1 MKRIAVL
8 ALLVLVFVITTGC
21 ATVLEKYNSAV
32 DPNST
37 ETILVT
43 VPSGATT
50 TSIANLLIDNG
61 LIQNANAFKA
71 KSKQLDVDGQMK
83 AGDYNLSKALTTEEI
98 ITMLV
103 DGDVYI
109 ETTTFTIPEGY
120 EVRQIVDTLESEGL
134 INRAKFLDAL
144 QNAPF
149 NYSFLEGIDRSY
161 LLEGYLFPDTY
172 TVKAGA
178 DEVTIIKMMLDRFDT
193 IFNDDYYARAEEL
206 GMTVDEVI
214 TLASIIEREARV
226 DEEFPIV
233 SSVFHNRIDID
244 MMLQSCATVQFIL
257 KERKDVLLFSDI
269 AIESPYNTYLVPGL
283 TPSPIASP
291 GELAIKSALYPAETN
306 YLYFVTTEKND
317 GSHYFNETLEGHNR
331 DIKRGNK

>member
-134 INRAKFLDAL
+134 IDRAKFLDAL
-144 QNAPF
+144 QNAP
-149 NYSFLEGIDRSY
+149 YS
-161 LLEGYLFPDTY
+161 
-172 TVKAGA
+172 V
-178 DEVTIIKMMLDRFDT
+178 
-193 IFNDDYYARAEEL
+193 
-206 GMTVDEVI
+206 
-214 TLASIIEREARV
+214 
-226 DEEFPIV
+226 
-233 SSVFHNRIDID
+233 
-244 MMLQSCATVQFIL
+244 
-257 KERKDVLLFSDI
+257 
-269 AIESPYNTYLVPGL
+269 
-283 TPSPIASP
+283 
-291 GELAIKSALYPAETN
+291 
-306 YLYFVTTEKND
+306 
-317 GSHYFNETLEGHNR
+317 
-331 DIKRGNK
+331 

>member
-1 MKRIAVL
+1 MKKIALL
-8 ALLVLVFVITTGC
+8 ALLVLVFALSTGC
-21 ATVLEKYNSAV
+21 AGILEKYDAAV

-37 ETILVT
+37 ETQLVT

-50 TSIANLLIDNG
+50 TSIANLLKEND
-61 LIQNANAFKA
+61 LIQNVNAFKA
-71 KSKQLDVDGQMK
+71 KSKQLEVDGQMK
-83 AGDYNLSKALTTEEI
+83 AGDYMLSKSLTTEEI
-98 ITMLV
+98 ITKLV
-103 DGDVYI
+103 NGDVYI
-109 ETTTFTIPEGY
+109 ETAKFTIPEGY

-134 INRAKFLDAL
+134 IDREKFIDAL

-149 NYSFLEGIDRSY
+149 DYPFLEGVDRTY

-178 DEVTIIKMMLDRFDT
+178 DEVAIIKMMLDRFNT
-193 IFNDDYYARAEEL
+193 IFIEDYYTRAEEL
-206 GMTVDEVI
+206 GMSVDEVV
-214 TLASIIEREARV
+214 TLASIIEREARL

-233 SSVFHNRIDID
+233 ASVFHNRIDID
-244 MMLQSCATVQFIL
+244 MLLQSCATVQFIL
-257 KERKDVLLFSDI
+257 KERKEVLLFADI
-269 AIESPYNTYLVPGL
+269 EIESPYNTYINPGL

-331 DIKRGNK
+331 DIKKGN